1 MLHREEF
8 WNAGTSKRGE
18 AELMLV
24 KNSDNPLGTLRFGFE
39 PMFSR
44 FLEADPTSAETQPS

>member
-1 MLHREEF
+1 
-8 WNAGTSKRGE
+8 
-18 AELMLV
+18 MLV

-44 FLEADPTSAETQPS
+44 FQEAETDSGAGQQG